1 MTTLAAPPGRARGAA
16 ALPPP
21 NGKMAQIRQLLRLRG
36 HRDVLGHQPSDVEG
50 VRELLAQHG
59 AIQEGHFKYESGRHG
74 EHYVEKFRLL
84 ERPQISERLCSQI
97 AEQFEWLC
105 PEVVAGPT
113 TGGLLLAYETARAL
127 GDEVLAFF
135 AEPSPSGDGRLFGR
149 GFSFVPDQPVLI
161 VDDVLT
167 TGGSVRDTIDA
178 VRAGGGRPIGVGV
191 VVDRTNGTAA
201 PDGRLDGI
209 PFYAC
214 TRLEVPSYAPGEC
227 PLCVKGIELT
237 ET

>member
-16 ALPPP
+16 ALPPT
-21 NGKMAQIRQLLRLRG
+21 NGKMAQIRQILRFRG
-36 HRDVLGHQPSDVEG
+36 HRDGLGHQPSDVEG

-59 AIQEGHFKYESGRHG
+59 AIQKGHFKYESGRHG

-97 AEQFEWLC
+97 AEQFESLC

-127 GDEVLAFF
+127 GNEVLAFF

-149 GFSFVPDQPVLI
+149 GFAFVPDQPVLI

-178 VRAGGGRPIGVGV
+178 VRAAGGQPIGVGV
-191 VVDRTNGTAA
+191 VVDRTNGAT
-201 PDGRLDGI
+201 DFGL
-209 PFYAC
+209 PFFAC
-214 TRLEVPSYAPGEC
+214 TALDVPSYAEDDC
-227 PLCVKGIELT
+227 PLCDEGIELT